1 MLVEFVIG
9 SLPFEG
15 FFSWSPSFLQK
26 EPIKILSRT
35 HDQVS
40 NEFLK
45 APGCLVHFFPLYFKL
60 IRNSN
65 CNRHFS
71 QIQEYDRCRS

>member
-45 APGCLVHFFPLYFKL
+45 APGCLVHFFHYIL
-60 IRNSN
+60 N
-65 CNRHFS
+65 
-71 QIQEYDRCRS
+71 

>member
-1 MLVEFVIG
+1 MWVEFVIG

-40 NEFLK
+40 NEFLR
-45 APGCLVHFFPLYFKL
+45 ALGCLLGFSHY
-60 IRNSN
+60 IIDQSDNRNLP
-65 CNRHFS
+65 
-71 QIQEYDRCRS
+71 QIQEYDTCRC